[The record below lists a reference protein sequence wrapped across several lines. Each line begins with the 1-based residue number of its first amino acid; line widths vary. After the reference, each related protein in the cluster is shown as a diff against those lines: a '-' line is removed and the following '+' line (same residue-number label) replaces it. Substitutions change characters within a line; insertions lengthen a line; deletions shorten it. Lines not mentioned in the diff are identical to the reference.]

1 MDIFADIFVGALS
14 LWVVLYP
21 LISGKPLRYRP
32 ARSSIPWRTVD
43 PSHNKSCQVLFL
55 PHLFGAGLTF
65 LSTEA
70 QTLAVE
76 IN

>member
-14 LWVVLYP
+14 LLVVLYP

-43 PSHNKSCQVLFL
+43 PIAQQILQVLFFATSIWCWFD
-55 PHLFGAGLTF
+55 LFFRLKHRR
-65 LSTEA
+65 
-70 QTLAVE
+70 
-76 IN
+76 

>member
-43 PSHNKSCQVLFL
+43 PIGHNKSCKCCSF

-65 LSTEA
+65 SFD
-70 QTLAVE
+70 
-76 IN
+76 